1 MRFLFQFQFWREN
14 IKTCL
19 RKSCQMKM
27 NTKEGSSRCST
38 DYFRWMWM
46 WCNKNSNT
54 IWFILATINSGC
66 NWDCFLLKGMAG
78 YFYHRSM
85 FSPSQ
90 VFLRLSRIHRMIG
103 VLICKVLNIVI
114 CIQIFLNVLAPI
126 FKSVIFFV
134 NLVQTTMPYEF
145 VFDFHIALVSH
156 LYSSYRS
163 CREMGEESF
172 RALKIRNEYF
182 LTLKEM

>member
-1 MRFLFQFQFWREN
+1 MLQQCYEINYNRCSSNGSQSRCIYFIVILYEISVSVLAWKYQDMSSKILSDEN
-14 IKTCL
+14 EYKG
-19 RKSCQMKM
+19 Q
-27 NTKEGSSRCST
+27 GSSRCST

-103 VLICKVLNIVI
+103 VLICIVLNIVI

-126 FKSVIFFV
+126 FKSVNFFCQFGS
-134 NLVQTTMPYEF
+134 NYKL
-145 VFDFHIALVSH
+145 
-156 LYSSYRS
+156 
-163 CREMGEESF
+163 
-172 RALKIRNEYF
+172 
-182 LTLKEM
+182 